1 MRKGSL
7 MLKHAARNIG
17 HPIAYNLLFG
27 YFFHPNPWP
36 FLLWVKYLRNRMLIK
51 RCNPLKALLAF
62 VCLKY
67 LTHPHTIGLICS
79 TNVSGLIGAF
89 RDVQDFSLLRMLCC
103 ACLEGCR

>member
-17 HPIAYNLLFG
+17 HPHCVQPAVWLFL
-27 YFFHPNPWP
+27 HPNPWP

-51 RCNPLKALLAF
+51 RCNPLKSLLAF

-67 LTHPHTIGLICS
+67 FTHPHIIGWIFS
-79 TNVSGLIGAF
+79 QDDSGLIGAF